1 MSTGAAE
8 MMNPAAR
15 PVSCTISRAII
26 LRSMK
31 MKDHQ
36 TVQARAEELFR
47 QPWSREVLVDED
59 GAYLARVPELP
70 GCFADGDSLE
80 EALANLDVVLRDWL
94 SISLER
100 GDPVPAPRRI
110 GTAEPARG

>member
-1 MSTGAAE
+1 
-8 MMNPAAR
+8 
-15 PVSCTISRAII
+15 
-26 LRSMK
+26 